1 MRIFSRVQRSHACK
15 GETHFYPCKGE
26 PTDFHACK
34 GEPASFY
41 ACKGEPANFHACKGR
56 VQTSRAKVLLTPLTY
71 AELLELDPYHKFFST
86 FQVS

>member
-1 MRIFSRVQRSHACK
+1 MVFTRIFSRVQRSHACK

-41 ACKGEPANFHACKGR
+41 ACKGESANFHACKGR
-56 VQTSRAKVLLTPLTY
+56 VQRSRAKVVYTQTFVCVFSKKF
-71 AELLELDPYHKFFST
+71 LES
-86 FQVS
+86 

>member
-1 MRIFSRVQRSHACK
+1 MQRSHACK

-41 ACKGEPANFHACKGR
+41 ACKGR
-56 VQTSRAKVLLTPLTY
+56 VQTSRAKVVLTRGVELTV
-71 AELLELDPYHKFFST
+71 EPKGVNVLEHGDL
-86 FQVS
+86 